1 MTPLYHGRKSDARWF
16 VRAFAL
22 LIIGIPAVAQQAN
35 VSAPLTADQVMGRV
49 AEMNEVRA
57 KALQSYSSVRTYH
70 LECHCLSHKKADMVV
85 RTDYQAPNKKTF
97 TIVSE
102 SGSGTVRD
110 RVFKKL
116 LEAEQESMQEENQ
129 RRTAITPENYTFQIS
144 DYQKTNTDEFYVLNA
159 QPRSKNKFL
168 FRGHIGVNAKD
179 FAITRVEGEPAVNP
193 SWWTVKTDFKR
204 SYQKIGDFW
213 LPESNESETK
223 VRVFGT
229 AVLSIEYRDY
239 QITQA
244 AGAVTKDDGS
254 FAFHNV
260 TPGIACQV
268 TITAEGFAEWSSSIT
283 VEFGQEKTITD
294 IKLRILTVQR
304 ALAPASG
311 PSLLLPGHRYKE
323 IAGSP
328 CRLGYIYL

>member
-1 MTPLYHGRKSDARWF
+1 MSRFYQMMNTCTRSSLA
-16 VRAFAL
+16 AL
-22 LIIGIPAVAQQAN
+22 ILLFSGASLTGQQVT
-35 VSAPLTADQVMGRV
+35 VSAPLTADQVIQRV
-49 AEMNEVRA
+49 VEMNEARA
-57 KALQSYSSVRTYH
+57 ETLEAYSSLRMYH

-85 RTDYQAPNKKTF
+85 RTTYQAPDQKEF

-116 LEAEQESMQEENQ
+116 IEAEQESMREEN
-129 RRTAITPENYTFQIS
+129 RRRSAIAPENYTFQVS
-144 DYQKTNTDEFYVLNA
+144 EYEKTDTDEFYVLDA
-159 QPRSKNKFL
+159 QPRGKNKFL
-168 FRGHIGVNAKD
+168 FRGHVWVDAKD

-204 SYQKIGDFW
+204 RYQKIGDFW

-244 AGAVTKDDGS
+244 GGT
-254 FAFHNV
+254 
-260 TPGIACQV
+260 
-268 TITAEGFAEWSSSIT
+268 T
-283 VEFGQEKTITD
+283 VAYSQEK
-294 IKLRILTVQR
+294 
-304 ALAPASG
+304 
-311 PSLLLPGHRYKE
+311 PSSAELPQQ
-323 IAGSP
+323 
-328 CRLGYIYL
+328 